1 MSNTYMKEEK
11 HIELFEISAT
21 LNEISTL
28 LSMVTDELEDE
39 LRCVRAVQPG
49 KRINEVYC
57 CIINKYMRNGFTGY
71 KDGDI
76 IYIERTQIHGG
87 RFYHGKCI

>member
-39 LRCVRAVQPG
+39 LNGIEKTLKGSKNYLLHAKNTILGYHLLYKNMVDL
-49 KRINEVYC
+49 NERVSAL
-57 CIINKYMRNGFTGY
+57 
-71 KDGDI
+71 
-76 IYIERTQIHGG
+76 EEASL
-87 RFYHGKCI
+87 